1 MRVSR
6 ATKARASKIR
16 SKKSSSI
23 RRSSK
28 SRRNRKKTKQSSL
41 RKSRRSFLKKSKS
54 RKIKKIKKTK
64 KKMKGGSMTEVT
76 GGAAGGT
83 GATGGTEA
91 TDYLDL
97 MEVVD
102 RDRIGA
108 DSESIMGVL
117 KEMGIFSVEDLVEN
131 INTTN
136 TKFYEN
142 FMEKTNLDIKKEIVK
157 AEFEDGIKTY
167 AAKRKSERGE
177 KLAWLRSHSET
188 EIPSKSL
195 LSRAKQSKVNPGGA
209 NTKSLIELILATE
222 GLDKASLIKLDLT

>member
-6 ATKARASKIR
+6 TTKARTRAR
-16 SKKSSSI
+16 KSSGII
-23 RRSSK
+23 RRSK
-28 SRRNRKKTKQSSL
+28 VRRNRKKTKQKSL

-64 KKMKGGSMTEVT
+64 KKMKGGSMAEAT
-76 GGAAGGT
+76 GGAA
-83 GATGGTEA
+83 GGTEA

-136 TKFYEN
+136 RKFYEN
-142 FMEKTNLDIKKEIVK
+142 FVINTKLDIKKEIVK
-157 AEFEDGIKTY
+157 GEFEDGIKTY
-167 AAKRKSERGE
+167 AAKRKSEREE
-177 KLAWLRSHSET
+177 KLAWLRSQSKT
-188 EIPSKSL
+188 KSPSKSL
-195 LSRAKQSKVNPGGA
+195 LRRAKQSKVDPEGA
-209 NTKSLIELILATE
+209 NTESLIELILATE
-222 GLDKASLIKLDLT
+222 GLDGASLIKLELT